1 MIMKSFDENLALD
14 YIEKYK
20 VSHTVSAP
28 VIYERM
34 CQAQMTKPRDVSSL
48 RALVSMGAPL
58 EKESCLR
65 CMDVLCPGVYNGYGT
80 ADQHWVTMLKPWRI
94 AGKSRNHWSCHH

>member
-1 MIMKSFDENLALD
+1 MTHM
-14 YIEKYK
+14 
-20 VSHTVSAP
+20 VSAP

-34 CQAQMTKPRDVSSL
+34 IQAQIAKPREVSSL

-65 CMDVLCPGVYNGYGT
+65 CMKILCPGAGT
-80 ADQHWVTMLKPWRI
+80 MGMALLTSTGLP
-94 AGKSRNHWSCHH
+94 C